1 MADIDDLIKKLLD
14 AVDRGGRGGGS
25 GSSGGSGGSDKKSDK
40 IISLEELAK
49 FQKQLGTLRKD
60 SVFLGTSF
68 KSQADYLRRFNDE
81 LKDSIKQKEFE
92 LKIAE
97 KAANTT
103 KAKTLQDEISAK
115 KAIQRESAIDQR
127 QASQAAAVAAFTKGL
142 TTLSGSAFTKFQ
154 SGLTGIQS
162 GAGAIS
168 SGTGLLTSAIDLAS
182 EAGSAAGKGL
192 QGFGTIAMA
201 GGPKLKAL
209 GAAASVA
216 GMMLDAFASGA
227 GKAAKFAVEFLGKQ
241 LEQVREGFQSM
252 SASGAVFSNGMTGM
266 IDAAHGAGL
275 TVQQFG
281 KVVKENAK
289 DLAASGLGMTGAT
302 EKLGKV
308 TTQINNSG
316 VGERLQKL
324 GFTFEEQ
331 AGLVADVMGQ
341 MNKYGT
347 GRGMS
352 DAKLAQETEKY
363 AKDLRLISGITGEDA
378 KAKIAQAREAAN
390 NLAFQNKLAEMAPEQ
405 ARAMQDAMAGMT
417 KQQQKDFMEMQVFGT
432 VVNKTG
438 AVMMASSNGYS
449 SMMQELTTATNPE
462 DVIKIKAKYKDEIQQ
477 DRKNSEGIG
486 MAAMAGVGG
495 VGDIAAAF
503 NETLTDIAKFTPE
516 AFEKVKT
523 SVENAASTQDKLTG
537 EYIAMEKEYQQQRVE
552 LETFAISHMNT
563 YVNKLKEVNGYMTAA
578 ILEMQK
584 IPGYMQNIKDHWE
597 KVLEGVIL
605 LIPLVAS
612 LYTSVTSRKAQATAD
627 AAAAAAE
634 AAKLKNAP
642 GPPAAGTTGAPGGSG
657 PKGGGPKGG
666 NRKQRRAAARQ
677 NKGRSGAAGAI
688 AGVLGGGAPDG
699 SAANPYHVVM
709 ASGGPGIS
717 DLLDGGKGKGTPTKG
732 PSKLGTIAK
741 VGGRALGAAGAVV
754 AVGMMTS
761 ELSDISKRLEKGEIT
776 KEEASKQKG
785 GAIGEAGG
793 GVAGGLAGA
802 AMGAAVGS
810 VVPVV
815 GTIIGGLIGGAL
827 GAWGGGVAGKAGGE
841 AVGTSVGK
849 GGATPTTQAAT
860 VAQLSE
866 AQKLSSTQYAETLKA
881 MDLTQ
886 PDLLINKSAAEQ
898 LKLAKAGNTMFTE
911 QNKLL
916 EKMSKALEDQSDY
929 LKNIK
934 GNTA

>member
-1 MADIDDLIKKLLD
+1 MADQDDLLKKLL
-14 AVDRGGRGGGS
+14 AAIERGAA
-25 GSSGGSGGSDKKSDK
+25 KSDSGK
-40 IISLEELAK
+40 NSTVEKGLGINALAAQFAK
-49 FQKQLGTLRKD
+49 LKSD
-60 SVFLGTSF
+60 SVFLGNSF
-68 KSQADYLRRFNDE
+68 KDQVKVHVQLKAQEQAKLKLLEKE
-81 LKDSIKQKEFE
+81 LAILEKATDQWSKTQLAEKQKE
-92 LKIAE
+92 
-97 KAANTT
+97 KATLASVDSVGIFN
-103 KAKTLQDEISAK
+103 KAVMYGG
-115 KAIQRESAIDQR
+115 
-127 QASQAAAVAAFTKGL
+127 AALGGFSKGL
-142 TTLSGSAFTKFQ
+142 LNLSGSALTKFS
-154 SGLTGIQS
+154 SGLSGIQS
-162 GAGAIS
+162 GAGAIQ

-192 QGFGTIAMA
+192 QGVGTIAMA

-216 GMMLDAFASGA
+216 GMMLDTLSSGA

-275 TVQQFG
+275 TIQQFG

-316 VGERLQKL
+316 IGERLQKL

-405 ARAMQDAMAGMT
+405 ARAMQDAMANMT

-462 DVIKIKAKYKDEIQQ
+462 DVIKIKAKYKDEIQR

-486 MAAMAGVGG
+486 MAAAAGVGG

-503 NETLTDIAKFTPE
+503 NETLTDIAKYTPE
-516 AFEKVKT
+516 AFEKLKT

-537 EYIAMEKEYQQQRVE
+537 EYIAMERAYQNQRVE

-563 YVNKLKEVNGYMTAA
+563 YITGVKTVNKLMTAA
-578 ILEMQK
+578 IEEMKK
-584 IPGYMQNIKDHWE
+584 IPGPLGFIQDNWMKI
-597 KVLEGVIL
+597 LEGAVGIIGAIGATAGIL
-605 LIPLVAS
+605 AS
-612 LYTSVTSRKAQATAD
+612 LKQNRQLNDQAKANTT
-627 AAAAAAE
+627 
-634 AAKLKNAP
+634 P
-642 GPPAAGTTGAPGGSG
+642 PPAPTAPGAPGGSG
-657 PKGGGPKGG
+657 PKGGGPAGG
-666 NRKQRRAAARQ
+666 NSKSRRKANRQ

-688 AGVLGGGAPDG
+688 SGVLGGGAPDG
-699 SAANPYHVVM
+699 SASNPYHVIM
-709 ASGGPGIS
+709 AGGGPGIS
-717 DLLDGGKGKGTPTKG
+717 DLLDGGKNKGTPTKT

-741 VGGRALGAAGAVV
+741 VGGRALGAAGSVV
-754 AVGMMTS
+754 AVGMMAS
-761 ELSDISKRLEKGEIT
+761 ELSDISKKLEKGEIT

-827 GAWGGGVAGKAGGE
+827 GAWGGGAAGRAGGE
-841 AVGTSVGK
+841 AVGTSVST

-886 PDLLINKSAAEQ
+886 PDLLINKSVAEQ

-916 EKMSKALEDQSDY
+916 EKMAKSLEDQSDY
-929 LKNIK
+929 LKNIR

>member
-1 MADIDDLIKKLLD
+1 MPDQDEQLKKILE
-14 AVDRGGRGGGS
+14 AFERIA
-25 GSSGGSGGSDKKSDK
+25 KSDSGK
-40 IISLEELAK
+40 NSTVEKGLGISALATQFAK
-49 FQKQLGTLRKD
+49 LKSD
-60 SVFLGTSF
+60 SVFLGNSF
-68 KSQADYLRRFNDE
+68 KDQVKVHVQLKAQEQAKLKLLEKE
-81 LKDSIKQKEFE
+81 LAILAKQTDQWSKTQLAEKQKE
-92 LKIAE
+92 
-97 KAANTT
+97 
-103 KAKTLQDEISAK
+103 K
-115 KAIQRESAIDQR
+115 KALESVDNLNLFNKTVMF
-127 QASQAAAVAAFTKGL
+127 SGAALAGFSKGL
-142 TTLSGSAFTKFQ
+142 INLSGSAFSKFT
-154 SGLTGIQS
+154 SGLSGIQS
-162 GAGAIS
+162 GAGAIQ

-192 QGFGTIAMA
+192 QGVGTIAMA

-241 LEQVREGFQSM
+241 LEQVREGFQTM

-537 EYIAMEKEYQQQRVE
+537 EYIAMERAYQNQRVE

-563 YVNKLKEVNGYMTAA
+563 YIEGVKTVNKLMTAA
-578 ILEMQK
+578 IEEMKK
-584 IPGYMQNIKDHWE
+584 IPGPLGFIQDNWMKI
-597 KVLEGVIL
+597 LEGAVGIIGAIATATGIL
-605 LIPLVAS
+605 AS
-612 LYTSVTSRKAQATAD
+612 LKQNRQLNDQAKANTT
-627 AAAAAAE
+627 
-634 AAKLKNAP
+634 P
-642 GPPAAGTTGAPGGSG
+642 PPTTPTGPGAPGGSG

-666 NRKQRRAAARQ
+666 NRKQRRAAKFQ
-677 NKGRSGAAGAI
+677 NKGKSGAAGAI

-699 SAANPYHVVM
+699 SAANPFHVVM

-717 DLLDGGKGKGTPTKG
+717 DLLDGGKNKGTPTKT

-741 VGGRALGAAGAVV
+741 VGGKALGAAGSVI
-754 AVGMMTS
+754 AVGMMAS

-886 PDLLINKSAAEQ
+886 PDLLINKSVAEQ

-916 EKMSKALEDQSDY
+916 EKMAKSLEDQSDY
-929 LKNIK
+929 LKNIR